1 MNAGKRKG
9 RVTMGSAD
17 YFSIIVSVL
26 GGLAFF
32 LYGMSLLGNGLEKVS
47 GGRLERTLEKMS
59 NNIFKAVLFGAL
71 VTAAVQSS
79 SATTVIVVGLV
90 NANIIKLKQAVG
102 VIMGANIGTTITAHI
117 LSMMDIQSDNFII
130 NLLKPTSWAPLV
142 SIIGIILYMVGKKAS
157 QKDMGQIFL
166 GFGILFFGMFQ
177 MSDAVAPLEEV
188 PEFIALFKNFSN
200 PILGVIAGAVV
211 TAIIQSSAASIGILQ
226 ALTSTGQITFSSA
239 IPIILGQNIGTCIT
253 PIMASIGASKNAKR
267 SAFVHLSFNIIGTLA
282 FLIGVYAFQHTI
294 GFPFWDHAIDSNDI
308 ANFHSIF
315 NITVTLLL
323 IPFAGLL
330 ENLAIRFIKGEESDE
345 DSDDLTAASLDER
358 FLRSPGLAIDHATQC
373 ALKMGELASRNLTRV
388 TTLFFN
394 YDQKLVEKIRESENL
409 IDKLEDR
416 VSVYLVRLAEGQLTE
431 TESRQVSLLL
441 QVQSEFERMGDY
453 AINVQECAERLY
465 EMGGKFSPSALQEIY
480 TLSCAVSECVDKAL
494 NSFRNRDIPIANSI
508 EPLEEVIDSIEEIL
522 KERHIERLKEGKCSV
537 DAAFPYIESLSNY
550 ERIADHCANIGMNL
564 ISEAAKNRNIDRHE
578 YRRILHQGLT
588 EYYTDMYNQYKEK
601 YLQTIQ
607 NIQEV

>member
-1 MNAGKRKG
+1 MD
-9 RVTMGSAD
+9 SAD
-17 YFSIIVSVL
+17 YFGIIVSVL

-32 LYGMSLLGNGLEKVS
+32 LYGMSLLGSGLEKAS

-90 NANIIKLKQAVG
+90 NANIIKLKQAIG

-117 LSMMDIQSDNFII
+117 LSLMDIQSDNFIM

-142 SIIGIILYMVGKKAS
+142 SIIGIILYMAGKKAS
-157 QKDMGQIFL
+157 QKDLGQILL

-177 MSDAVAPLEEV
+177 MSDAVAPLEQV

-200 PILGVIAGAVV
+200 PILGVLAGAVV

-253 PIMASIGASKNAKR
+253 PIMASFGASKNAKR
-267 SAFVHLSFNIIGTLA
+267 SAFVHLSFNIIGTLI
-282 FLIGVYAFQHTI
+282 FLFAVYAFQYTI
-294 GFPFWDHAIDSNDI
+294 GFSFWNNPINSNDI

-315 NITVTLLL
+315 NVAVTIIL

-330 ENLAIRFIKGEESDE
+330 EKLAIHFIRGDESDE
-345 DSDDLTAASLDER
+345 SDTDMTASLDDR
-358 FLRSPGLAIDHATQC
+358 FLRSPGLAINHASQC
-373 ALKMGELASRNLTRV
+373 VLKMGQLAFKNLQSV
-388 TTLFFN
+388 TQLFSN
-394 YDQKLVEKIRESENL
+394 HDAKQIEKIRERENL

-416 VSVYLVRLAEGQLTE
+416 VSIYLVRLSEGELTE
-431 TESRQVSLLL
+431 PESRQVSLLL
-441 QVQSEFERMGDY
+441 QIQSEFERIGDY
-453 AINVQECAERLY
+453 AINIQECADHLADS
-465 EMGGKFSPSALQEIY
+465 GSHFSTSAFEELK
-480 TLSCAVSECVDKAL
+480 TLSDAVSECIGKAL
-494 NSFRNRDIPIANSI
+494 SSFEKNDVAVANSI
-508 EPLEEVIDSIEEIL
+508 EPLEEVVDIVEELL
-522 KERHIERLKEGKCSV
+522 KERHIERLKEGQCSV
-537 DAAFPYIESLSNY
+537 DAAFPFIESLSNY
-550 ERIADHCANIGMNL
+550 ERIADHCANVGMYM
-564 ISEAAKNRNIDRHE
+564 IAHAAKNQNIDRHE

-588 EYYTDMYNQYKEK
+588 EYYNDLYQQYKETYYDK
-601 YLQTIQ
+601 VLCIPQS
-607 NIQEV
+607 

>member
-1 MNAGKRKG
+1 MSG
-9 RVTMGSAD
+9 TD

-32 LYGMSLLGNGLEKVS
+32 LYGMTLLGNGLEKAS

-90 NANIIKLKQAVG
+90 NANIIKLKQAIG

-117 LSMMDIQSDNFII
+117 LSLMDIQTDNFLMS
-130 NLLKPTSWAPLV
+130 LLKPTSWAPIV
-142 SIIGIILYMVGKKAS
+142 SIIGIIIYMAGKKAS
-157 QKDMGQIFL
+157 HKEIGQILL

-177 MSDAVAPLEEV
+177 MSDAVAPLKEV
-188 PEFIALFKNFSN
+188 PGFIALFKNFSN
-200 PILGVIAGAVV
+200 PVLGVLAGAAV

-226 ALTSTGQITFSSA
+226 ALTSTGQITFASA

-267 SAFVHLSFNIIGTLA
+267 SAFVHLSFNIIGTLL
-282 FLIGVYAFQHTI
+282 FMFGIYAFQYTI
-294 GFPFWDHAIDSNDI
+294 GFSFWNNAIDSNDI

-315 NITVTLLL
+315 NVLVTLLL

-330 ENLAIRFIKGEESDE
+330 EKLAVRFIRGDEESDG
-345 DSDDLTAASLDER
+345 DDYDDTASLDER

-373 ALKMGELASRNLTRV
+373 VIRMGELSLKNLNRV
-388 TTLFFN
+388 TTLFSN
-394 YDQKLVEKIRESENL
+394 YDNKLVEKIREKENL

-416 VSVYLVRLAEGQLTE
+416 LSVYLVRLSEAGKLTDS
-431 TESRQVSLLL
+431 ESRQVSLLL
-441 QVQSEFERMGDY
+441 QIQSEFERIGDY
-453 AINVQECAERLY
+453 AINVQECAQRLY
-465 EMGGKFSPSALQEIY
+465 ETGGKFSASALEEIQ
-480 TLSCAVSECVDKAL
+480 TLSDAVAECTSKAIA
-494 NSFRNRDIPIANSI
+494 SFKNRDITTANSI
-508 EPLEEVIDSIEEIL
+508 EPLEEVVDIIEETL
-522 KERHIERLKEGKCSV
+522 KDRHIERLKDGKCSV
-537 DAAFPYIESLSNY
+537 DAAFPFIESLSNY
-550 ERIADHCANIGMNL
+550 ERIADHCANVGMHL
-564 ISEAAKNRNIDRHE
+564 ISDAAKDHNIDRHE

-588 EYYTDMYNQYKEK
+588 EYYTDLYNQYKATYFDK
-601 YLQTIQ
+601 IQ
-607 NIQEV
+607 NIQHS